1 MSRIQKL
8 SIANLRKSDY
18 RFAIPR
24 SYQRGYRWRADNEV
38 SKLLNDIKESNSEYS
53 LQPLILCK
61 NDGSNELYDVVDGQQ
76 RLTTILLI
84 LDDTKQFENFSHDE
98 IDNIYIKNAKDQI
111 EHFKTSLSDEEKTA
125 FMNKVN
131 EAFFI
136 SYIVEGDEDEVRKIF
151 TRVNEGKIPLSS
163 AELLKAWFFTLL
175 PYKEIR
181 DKWNEMEK
189 LLEDDYFFYFINPEP
204 ESPRYYA
211 TRMDYLAELVEI
223 IISGNKK
230 DRKAVEHNWDKDK
243 NYVFFSLSENHEARD
258 VFEKLYSLFTTLKS
272 CYEDIDTYNR
282 IGFLINR
289 KNRADQYDIL
299 TSLDNRDLNFEI
311 KSIVGDPKDFNKL
324 NYYDNHDKIEN
335 ILLLFN
341 LTFYKD
347 KNSRFNFVTYQEIKR
362 ISRWTLDHI
371 HAKNEKLLDEEQLRR
386 LESQIDNNLL
396 LEVKKKYPPND
407 YQFEY
412 QNLLYDLRD
421 HAQVFDKKTGD
432 FVASDATIEKWIHG
446 IGNLVLLEHSQNS
459 SFSNSSVKEKLSK
472 LKCSDERRKLF
483 AGTLFAYNL
492 AKRELWLKKENDEYL
507 DEIKNRINTFLEE
520 PIVKSKN
527 VINCNF
533 IFSSDE
539 TKDYG
544 KTIDES
550 FFKNNEPV
558 SLIDILSRCEIVIPD
573 FQREYA
579 QGRCDKHSGFVR
591 KMFLND
597 IFGFLKD
604 ETKEKM
610 ELDFI
615 YGRIN
620 DRNEF
625 FPYDGQQRL
634 TTLFLIYAELCR
646 ENEEYAELLSQK
658 FRYADRPEAEA
669 YCKSCLKNIE
679 NPTDSTNA
687 SVKGMQEMRKAIKA
701 KIKKEPLSEKEIKKL
716 DSIVFYIPSDI
727 SLSTDIYWKMN
738 SRGKRLTP
746 LERFKSSWFGKD
758 EEEQAKNI
766 DKIAVK
772 FFDANREKYEESFM
786 SIISIMFNSFALI
799 ENHKEDKINFYNPE
813 LVPSSAYVAFKPLQ
827 NGVYAESLK
836 TLLCAMADKDFDLI
850 KFQDNFTADCPT
862 YSIKRLNNEYQ
873 KGQQEKS
880 LFFYL
885 LTAGNLKEKSL
896 LFSYL
901 LTAGEGLS
909 GKDKIKDWMRFCAN
923 IIWNAS
929 DMKSALRLIF
939 ELRTKAGNILSYLA
953 SVECEKS
960 RSMDQYVEEIMKAHA
975 IKNNEVKKKDI
986 EIAESAA
993 FADGR
998 IDFLFYNTA
1007 GEEDWKNFIKKR
1019 DNFCRW
1025 FDDDK
1030 DKGVRD
1036 NYREAIVTAYIKL
1049 SPWDWDELYFDTSRE
1064 HWKNKI
1070 FGGIHDKIYKAGY
1083 FKIVDGLLSATD
1095 LCSINLTEGESQ
1107 RSNII
1112 RKSLVD
1118 NPWFVKWMMNN
1129 HPTFNIVWNWHL
1141 HNATPIFTN
1150 KNRGQK
1156 IYIYWDV
1163 GGWEYKDVAGTQNKQ
1178 ITEFFKIMN
1187 GIVQLDGEY
1196 FRVIDD
1202 KGNEI
1207 ADFENINFDENHL
1220 IVWGYYNDFCYVKF
1234 TYKKEKVLYL
1244 TTPGII
1250 VTEEEYNKNK
1260 IYDILSSEKLYE
1272 TRCIYQKQQDNWFAG
1287 NLSDKEKLKQILD
1300 GIVEGN

>member
-18 RFAIPR
+18 RFTIPR

-61 NDGSNELYDVVDGQQ
+61 NDGSNESYDVVDGQQ

-175 PYKEIR
+175 PYKAVR

-230 DRKAVEHNWDKDK
+230 GRKDVESNWDKDK

-289 KNRADQYDIL
+289 KNSADQYDFL
-299 TSLDNRDLNFEI
+299 TNLNNKNLNCEI
-311 KSIVGDPKDFNKL
+311 QSVIGALKDFDSL
-324 NYYDNHDKIEN
+324 NYYDNHEKIEN

-347 KNSRFNFVTYQEIKR
+347 SRFDFKIYQEVRRK
-362 ISRWTLDHI
+362 SGWTLDHI
-371 HAKNEKLLDEEQLRR
+371 HAKNETLLDKDSLKALEKQIDDIDKDLVLKARNKFPPEEQKR
-386 LESQIDNNLL
+386 
-396 LEVKKKYPPND
+396 
-407 YQFEY
+407 EY

-421 HAQVFDKKTGD
+421 HARKFNYDIDD
-432 FVASDATIEKWIHG
+432 FVAIDTTIEEWING
-446 IGNLVLLEHSQNS
+446 IGNLVLLERSQNS
-459 SFSNSSVKEKLSK
+459 FFNNASVEEKLNK
-472 LKCSDERRKLF
+472 LEALKCQEESKELLF
-483 AGTLFAYNL
+483 EGTLFAYSL
-492 AKRELWLKKENDEYL
+492 AAVEKKERRFWLKNESDKYFNEVKDRVKAFLTE
-507 DEIKNRINTFLEE
+507 EIRKISYTDNYRITCSLE
-520 PIVKSKN
+520 
-527 VINCNF
+527 
-533 IFSSDE
+533 E

-544 KTIDES
+544 TTIDGS

-558 SLIDILSRCEIVIPD
+558 NFIDILKKCEIVIPD
-573 FQREYA
+573 FQRDYA
-579 QGRCDKHSGFVR
+579 HGRCDKHSEFVR
-591 KMFLND
+591 EMFLND
-597 IFGFLKD
+597 IFSFLKD

-615 YGRIN
+615 YGRAN
-620 DRNEF
+620 DRKEF
-625 FPYDGQQRL
+625 FPFDGQQRL
-634 TTLFLIYAELCR
+634 TTLFLIYAELCHDK
-646 ENEEYAELLSQK
+646 EEYADLLVQK
-658 FRYADRPEAEA
+658 FRYADRPEAGA

-679 NPTDSTNA
+679 NPTDSTNV

-701 KIKKEPLSEKEIKKL
+701 KIKKEPLSEKEIEKL

-727 SLSTDIYWKMN
+727 SLSIDIYWKMN

-766 DKIAVK
+766 DRIAVK
-772 FFDANREKYEESFM
+772 FFDVAPEKYEESFM
-786 SIISIMFNSFALI
+786 SLISIMFNSFALI
-799 ENHKEDKINFYNPE
+799 ENRKEDKIDFYDSE
-813 LVPSSAYVAFKPLQ
+813 LVPSSAYLAFKPLR

-836 TLLCAMADKDFDLI
+836 TLFCSLAVEDFDLE
-850 KFQDNFTADCPT
+850 KFQNNFNDVCPI

-873 KGQQEKS
+873 TKGRKEKS

-885 LTAGNLKEKSL
+885 LINGNLKEKSL

-901 LTAGEGLS
+901 LTAGEGLFE
-909 GKDKIKDWMRFCAN
+909 DKIKDWMRFCAN

-929 DMKSALRLIF
+929 DAKSALELIF
-939 ELRTKAGNILSYLA
+939 KLRSKAGDILSYLA
-953 SVECEKS
+953 SGESKKS
-960 RSMDQYVEEIMKAHA
+960 SSMVQQYTEEIIKAFA
-975 IKNNEVKKKDI
+975 IVNNKIKKDDV
-986 EIAESAA
+986 EKAENTA

-998 IDFLFYNTA
+998 IDFLFYDA
-1007 GEEDWKNFIKKR
+1007 EGKKDWKNFKIR
-1019 DNFCRW
+1019 RNNFDCM
-1025 FDDDK
+1025 FDEN
-1030 DKGVRD
+1030 GVKE
-1036 NYREAIVTAYIKL
+1036 NHCVAVAKAYIKL
-1049 SPWDWDELYFDTSRE
+1049 SNFCWGQNYFFDKSKNY
-1064 HWKNKI
+1064 WKNKI
-1070 FGGIHDKIYKAGY
+1070 FAKIN
-1083 FKIVDGLLSATD
+1083 VDANRRIIGRLLSVTSEVELNKIEIEEKD
-1095 LCSINLTEGESQ
+1095 TFFLSVKN
-1107 RSNII
+1107 
-1112 RKSLVD
+1112 SLIE
-1118 NPWFVKWMMNN
+1118 NEWFIKWMFKRNN
-1129 HPTFNIVWNWHL
+1129 NEVAKYSIKWPNMYPCFHKWHC
-1141 HNATPIFTN
+1141 NN
-1150 KNRGQK
+1150 V
-1156 IYIYWDV
+1156 IYWDV
-1163 GGWEYKDVAGTQNKQ
+1163 RGWSADEEGRHVIENKLN
-1178 ITEFFKIMN
+1178 TFFFIEMYES
-1187 GIVQLDGEY
+1187 GVSLDEGY
-1196 FRVIDD
+1196 YSLIDD
-1202 KGNEI
+1202 DGNESDSI
-1207 ADFENINFDENHL
+1207 DFSSFHLVIFGEWYNGVNYTRFKYNNNNTFYTFYLISTGKIITASEYSNNEWDKIGEERSIYCLNDKQEWVLKSKEN
-1220 IVWGYYNDFCYVKF
+1220 
-1234 TYKKEKVLYL
+1234 L
-1244 TTPGII
+1244 T
-1250 VTEEEYNKNK
+1250 N
-1260 IYDILSSEKLYE
+1260 ILQ
-1272 TRCIYQKQQDNWFAG
+1272 CICRK
-1287 NLSDKEKLKQILD
+1287 
-1300 GIVEGN
+1300 